1 MRTMHNFIGLA
12 ALISLIWCL
21 CGCSTKPTEQVPE
34 GAYVLY
40 YTSAERFS
48 LTTEHHEIKGSSIQE
63 IGFNMLSQMQ
73 NPVTVGN
80 YSLFA
85 VEDLVNRVAQE
96 GENLINV
103 YMTENYKQLSVS
115 DEVLLRAG
123 IVKALIQLD
132 GIEYVS
138 FYVNELPLTDP
149 AGNPVGI
156 MSANSFLDSK
166 GENLSNYQQVTVSV
180 YFADETGNTLVET
193 EREST
198 ISSSFSVERQVINA
212 LLEGP
217 EETGLLATM
226 PGGTSLI
233 SVTVKDK
240 ICYVN
245 FDKNFLTGDLVA
257 NPYVSIY
264 SLVNSLTGLS
274 NISKVQIMVDGDSTV
289 KFREIIPLNAPFER
303 NLDYNQTGGRTK

>member
-1 MRTMHNFIGLA
+1 MRTMYNFIRLA
-12 ALISLIWCL
+12 VLISLIWCL

-34 GAYVLY
+34 DAYVLY

-48 LTTEHHEIKGSSIQE
+48 LTTEYHEVKGSTLQE
-63 IGFNMLSQMQ
+63 IGFNMLVQMQ
-73 NPVTVGN
+73 NPQTVGN

-85 VEDLVNRVAQE
+85 VDDLVNRVAQE

-123 IVKALIQLD
+123 IVKSLIQLD

-138 FYVNELPLTDP
+138 IYVNELPLTDSS
-149 AGNPVGI
+149 GNPVGI

-166 GENLSNYQQVTVSV
+166 GENLSNYQQITLSV
-180 YFADETGNTLVET
+180 FFADETGNTLVET
-193 EREST
+193 ERAST

-217 EETGLLATM
+217 EETGLLATI
-226 PGGTSLI
+226 PGGTNLI

-245 FDKNFLTGDLVA
+245 FDKNFLTGDLLA

-274 NISKVQIMVDGDSTV
+274 NISKVQIMVDGDSNV
-289 KFREIIPLNAPFER
+289 KFREIIPLNSPFER
-303 NLDYNQTGGRTK
+303 NLDYNKTGGRTK